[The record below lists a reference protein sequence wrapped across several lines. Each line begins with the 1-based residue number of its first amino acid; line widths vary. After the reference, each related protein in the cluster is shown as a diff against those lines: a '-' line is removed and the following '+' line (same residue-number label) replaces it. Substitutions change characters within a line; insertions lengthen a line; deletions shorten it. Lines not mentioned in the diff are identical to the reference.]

1 METIISSIQD
11 YVKIKLFDYFKS
23 DNVQLTTSQ
32 VMIILSIVNIILN
45 FLKNISMTKVYE
57 YYYMMIYWIYPPKY
71 KRTDETINKN
81 LYNFEYLPEYDDKYP
96 LWKLTTVDTKN
107 SKYISSILLFI
118 KLNIKTKSKN
128 MAVHLDNSTE
138 NVFGSNIGNI
148 ESYRYHTYT
157 PIFYHKGD
165 IIYFTF
171 NYSDMSNGVLKYKIY
186 DTFTEFLKYLKFEIN
201 DDTNN
206 LTVCMFKS
214 ITNDS
219 LNFDN
224 MCNIN
229 KNRTFDSIVLK
240 DKKFIISIL
249 DKFKK
254 NQTDPSIYSTKNLG
268 FMFYGKYG
276 GCGKTSI
283 ISAIANYLNMHIMSV
298 DIRKITTTTEFYHL
312 IRRSKTNG
320 KHDIIVL
327 DEFDHM
333 LKDNIDTQQTDLNNI
348 MNALTECKNPETR
361 KLLHEQY
368 ITLKDNIKDKF
379 NLYSLLTV
387 LDGLVEF
394 QGRVIIA
401 TTNNPELIPQQL
413 KRPGRFDHVIKLD
426 KFIDSEV
433 KELLCKLYPNDKVF
447 INSVRFK
454 DYEYSPAEIICKYQT
469 GSSVKDFINDDNKQ
483 N

>member
-1 METIISSIQD
+1 MDTIISSIQD
-11 YVKIKLFDYFKS
+11 YVKLKLFDYFKS

-32 VMIILSIVNIILN
+32 VMIILSVVNIILN
-45 FLKNISMTKVYE
+45 FVKNVSMTKVYE
-57 YYYMMIYWIYPPKY
+57 YYYMTLYWIYPPKY
-71 KRTDETINKN
+71 KRTDETVNKH
-81 LYNFEYLPEYDDKYP
+81 LYNFEYLPEYDVNYNMSYKY
-96 LWKLTTVDTKN
+96 TTVDTKN
-107 SKYISSILLFI
+107 AKYISSILQFI
-118 KLNIKTKSKN
+118 KSNIKTKSKN
-128 MAVHLDNSTE
+128 NAVHLDDETQH
-138 NVFGSNIGNI
+138 VFSSDIGNI
-148 ESYRYHTYT
+148 DSYRYHTYT

-165 IIYFTF
+165 IMYFTF
-171 NYSDMSNGVLKYKIY
+171 NNNTNAALYYKVY
-186 DTFTEFLKYLKFEIN
+186 DTFTEFLKYLKFEN
-201 DDTNN
+201 DKSNN
-206 LTVCMFKS
+206 LTVCIYKRITSDS
-214 ITNDS
+214 IS
-219 LNFDN
+219 FDN

-229 KNRTFDSIVLK
+229 MNKTFESIVLK
-240 DKKFIISIL
+240 DKKFILSIL
-249 DKFKK
+249 DKFKN

-298 DIRKITTTTEFYHL
+298 DIRKITTTTEFYLL
-312 IRRSKTNG
+312 IKRAKTNG

-348 MNALTECKNPETR
+348 MNALSECKTPDTR

-368 ITLKDNIKDKF
+368 IALKDNIKDKF

-433 KELLCKLYPNDKVF
+433 KELLCKLYPNDKVL
-447 INSVRFK
+447 INSTKFK

-469 GSSVKDFINDDNKQ
+469 GSSIKDFINDSKQ